1 MVLSASVIIAPLPT
15 LVTSA
20 KSVTEDVVYTP
31 LVTVAAFPVTLPTI
45 VDENVFVPAT
55 VALPVFITAPAAAT
69 LIASV
74 TSAAAS
80 IPFNFV
86 RSAAV

>member
-1 MVLSASVIIAPLPT
+1 M
-15 LVTSA
+15 
-20 KSVTEDVVYTP
+20 
-31 LVTVAAFPVTLPTI
+31 TVPAFPVTLPTI

-74 TSAAAS
+74 TSATAS

-86 RSAAV
+86 RSASVIIAPLPALVTSFKAVTEEVV